1 MDGLRG
7 GRCCRFCAE
16 GVSEGNGDRD
26 VGKGKGGLT
35 SVWTD
40 EKERL
45 LPATTEVVM
54 GPIQAP

>member
-7 GRCCRFCAE
+7 GRCCRFCA
-16 GVSEGNGDRD
+16 EGNGDRD